1 MRVADLINNNHRY
14 KIEKSGKYNVYKY
27 NNNININIK
36 YKYKYNIYIIS
47 NNYSIK

>member
-27 NNNININIK
+27 N
-36 YKYKYNIYIIS
+36 II
-47 NNYSIK
+47 